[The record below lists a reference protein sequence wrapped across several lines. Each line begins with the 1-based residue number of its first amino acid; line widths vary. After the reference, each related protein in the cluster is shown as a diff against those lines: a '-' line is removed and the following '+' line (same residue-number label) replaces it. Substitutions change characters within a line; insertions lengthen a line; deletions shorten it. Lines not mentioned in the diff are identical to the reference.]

1 MKSKLVRLLSMFLL
15 LSMILSA
22 CAGSPS
28 SAVNTDNDPPES
40 NAAPEEAKP
49 DESKY
54 GGRLNATISAEPSS
68 LDIMLKTNSSE
79 PAQIP
84 GSHIFE
90 KLLETDLQGNVHP
103 MLCTFQTSED
113 GLTLT
118 LTMRENVKFHNGDT
132 MDIDDIK
139 ASIDRW
145 LRNSSFAKKAVGDKL
160 NSIEYPDE
168 KTIVFH
174 FKEVAPM
181 ALIALSAYDQGSY
194 VMPKEIL
201 EAAGDD
207 NVSEYIG
214 TGPYKF
220 EEWLPDRHIKLVRFE
235 DYQPYESDASGMA
248 GTKHAYVDELY
259 IIPVKDKM
267 TRITGVQ
274 TGDYDIGFGVPANM
288 YPQLAVDPN
297 LKTVIQD
304 LGIFASMVFNYKQ
317 GPTADVNFRKAVM
330 KTLNMDDLMMAA
342 QGSPDFYYL
351 HPCWMPK
358 ASAYWNEVGSDIYNK
373 PDLEEAKRLLALTD
387 YAGETLTFIT
397 TKDNDYFYKT
407 ALLVC
412 DSIRKIGIN
421 VEMEVY
427 DNATLQQLRADS
439 TKYNIFSSG
448 LSAKDDPTLIAF
460 MGEGWPGEYSSER
473 KSEIML
479 KMVSEPDPQKRME
492 LWEEACAIIYDELP
506 AISFG
511 ERRIGTVTT
520 KKVENLFEGS
530 RKFFWNIWVTE

>member
-1 MKSKLVRLLSMFLL
+1 MKNKLVCLLIMFLSMA
-15 LSMILSA
+15 MILSA
-22 CAGSPS
+22 CAKSPNP
-28 SAVNTDNDPPES
+28 AETDPGEPKEVDLSEP
-40 NAAPEEAKP
+40 
-49 DESKY
+49 KY
-54 GGRLNATISAEPSS
+54 GGRLNATVSAEPGS
-68 LDIMLKTNSSE
+68 LDITVKAYSSE
-79 PAQIP
+79 SSQIP
-84 GSHIFE
+84 AIHIFE
-90 KLLETDLQGNVHP
+90 KLLESDLQGNAHP
-103 MLCTFQTSED
+103 MLCTYETSED

-145 LRNSSFAKKAVGDKL
+145 LKNSSFAKKAVGDKL
-160 NSIEYPDE
+160 DSIEYPDD
-168 KTIVFH
+168 KTIVFN
-174 FKEVAPM
+174 FKEIAPL
-181 ALIALSAYDQGSY
+181 ALTALCAYDQGSY
-194 VMPKEIL
+194 VMPKEII

-207 NVSEYIG
+207 KVSEYIG

-220 EEWLPDRHIKLVRFE
+220 EEWLTDRHIKLVRFD

-274 TGDYDIGFGVPANM
+274 TGDYDIGFGVPDNM
-288 YPQLAVDPN
+288 YPQLAADPN
-297 LKTVIQD
+297 LKCTIQD

-317 GPTADVNFRKAVM
+317 GPTADENFRKAIIKCLDM
-330 KTLNMDDLMMAA
+330 NDLMLAA

-358 ASAYWNEVGSDIYNK
+358 TSAYWNEVGSDVYNK
-373 PDLEEAKRLLALTD
+373 PDLEEAERLLALTD

-397 TKDNDYFYKT
+397 TKDYDYYYKT

-421 VEMEVY
+421 VEMQVY
-427 DNATLQQLRADS
+427 DNATMQELRGDT

-448 LSAKDDPTLIAF
+448 LTAKDDPTLIAF
-460 MGEGWPGEYSSER
+460 MDEGWPGEYSSER
-473 KSEIML
+473 KSEIMSKL
-479 KMVSEPDPQKRME
+479 VSEPDPQKRME
-492 LWEEACAIIYDELP
+492 LWEEACRIIYDELP
-506 AISFG
+506 AVTFG
-511 ERRIGTVTT
+511 ERRVGTVTSN
-520 KKVENLFEGS
+520 KVQNLFEGT
-530 RKFFWNIWVTE
+530 RKHFWNIWVTE